1 MQLSRSVAAEIS
13 PVHQQEGYDGYLI
26 RQDKCEKGG
35 WVKCLWLA
43 KIPMTVSLFFFPLF
57 SSQGLAAHGSCNS
70 LRCCPCPLCHVKVEA
85 RLVSEGLKPS
95 YSSWVTKVP
104 LPSIVSL
111 KSNEPSLGE
120 AWGSCLSAHRSVP
133 KSRQTGG
140 RELDGLVWIQSW
152 PGSEEGP
159 AMQRE
164 SNRTSR
170 CVHVCVLNGCARVW
184 RCWCVQKVRDE
195 SCLPPP
201 QPLTINQDWSGGTD
215 YLCKN
220 NMTGVSTSPP
230 LSLNSSMSSPHIQ
243 QLPSCS
249 YISLRKSTVF
259 IPAHRYSVG
268 WWNGI
273 PLSWWRGEGPLID
286 QQCCKSPTSSV
297 IRNRLLVF
305 IHFWQVITLMW
316 RLWSLNIC
324 SMSKTWGEVQFEL
337 YWI

>member
-1 MQLSRSVAAEIS
+1 MQLSRSVAAELS

-26 RQDKCEKGG
+26 SWRDKCEKGG

-43 KIPMTVSLFFFPLF
+43 KIPMTISFFFFPLF
-57 SSQGLAAHGSCNS
+57 SSQGLAALGSCNS

-104 LPSIVSL
+104 LPGIVSL

-140 RELDGLVWIQSW
+140 ERVRRARLDPVLARVWGGSCHAAREQQNQPLC
-152 PGSEEGP
+152 
-159 AMQRE
+159 A
-164 SNRTSR
+164 
-170 CVHVCVLNGCARVW
+170 CVCVLNGCAPVW

-201 QPLTINQDWSGGTD
+201 QPLTRNQDWSGGTD

-220 NMTGVSTSPP
+220 NMTGVSTSPA

-243 QLPSCS
+243 KLPSCS
-249 YISLRKSTVF
+249 YTSLRKSSFNPGTSLFSRLVK
-259 IPAHRYSVG
+259 
-268 WWNGI
+268 
-273 PLSWWRGEGPLID
+273 WRGEGPLID